1 MSKLKVIPT
10 TGYYSRDMR
19 NKPISIKSYYQ
30 LITTIN
36 KQSIEAFNVANL
48 GFYQVGQLLLGAKK
62 ELIDDFGKLK
72 KELAEDGLHEKAQE
86 RYMKIARDPNIQL
99 NYTKLP
105 PQWTLW
111 ERLADLKEGEFELI
125 EDMLHT
131 KVTWNDLLPHIP
143 RLNKKGTTTTSS
155 TTSLGGNSKDNR
167 YELFG
172 LELNAVESS
181 KSSADEF
188 NQLTKDIRKLVEKYD
203 IIELKEKNFYVE
215 ADKFLN
221 NAETPDDTSSK
232 DKKKFDKQ
240 YSTSKK
246 KGF

>member
-1 MSKLKVIPT
+1 M
-10 TGYYSRDMR
+10 
-19 NKPISIKSYYQ
+19 
-30 LITTIN
+30 
-36 KQSIEAFNVANL
+36 
-48 GFYQVGQLLLGAKK
+48 
-62 ELIDDFGKLK
+62 
-72 KELAEDGLHEKAQE
+72 
-86 RYMKIARDPNIQL
+86 
-99 NYTKLP
+99 
-105 PQWTLW
+105 
-111 ERLADLKEGEFELI
+111 
-125 EDMLHT
+125 
-131 KVTWNDLLPHIP
+131 
-143 RLNKKGTTTTSS
+143 
-155 TTSLGGNSKDNR
+155 
-167 YELFG
+167 
-172 LELNAVESS
+172 NAVESS